1 MGGDAKIFR
10 SVYVHP
16 QVQRRRQQPAQQLP
30 QLQSLI
36 VRLVWQGGEVH
47 GHLAKRSGVV
57 GMQVKAVSTTVMLTL
72 PPGRSRGQR
81 RRRYGVAMQKLSDA
95 KQQW

>member
-16 QVQRRRQQPAQQLP
+16 QVQRRRQQPGQQSP
-30 QLQSLI
+30 QLQSLT

-47 GHLAKRSGVV
+47 GHLAKRPGVV
-57 GMQVKAVSTTVMLTL
+57 EMQVKAVSTIVTLTM

-81 RRRYGVAMQKLSDA
+81 RRKYGVAMQRLSDA